1 MVKAGKSIIYG
12 ANQYSD
18 VVQAPH
24 STWDSMLFIH
34 WALVDSRDY
43 TLANAFVVL
52 SSSTAEDG
60 EIEVRISVGPPKNK
74 LLNTCYWCGENKQ
87 TLKYVYPTTQDMKE
101 FCSETCLSEFSKAYR
116 KVRHRHIIPCGG
128 PWRSLVSQVTIS
140 GGRLHA
146 YSSPMASL
154 VLTDSSQLTSDSQ
167 HLGIYSSPMASLVL
181 TDSSQLTS
189 YSQHLGPYGFGYRDK
204 SKHIYIYLSRT
215 HWFDELVSS
224 VRRKSEHKSLSTT
237 LRPFSRRFD
246 VSCVSQGGCK
256 LCDNV
261 IRGTPVRLEHPTEPV
276 KIFCSTH
283 CLEKFHKK
291 ETATQQK
298 VDLPIAAIKPIY
310 EMFDWDSYLK
320 ETNSIA
326 APITCFKQSEE
337 PPKNEFTVGMKL
349 EALDPRNLTSTCI
362 ASVVG
367 VLGPR
372 LRLRLDG
379 SDNKNDFWRLV
390 DSAEINSIGTCE
402 KKGGMLQPPL
412 GFRSNSSLWPQ
423 FLLKTLNGAEMA
435 LPRMFKP
442 QPRVAKCN
450 MFEVGMKLEAVDR
463 KNPQLICAATVGFRM
478 NASSWPSFMLKSLS
492 TAHLAPED
500 IFVDEPKGSKQNLF
514 EAGMKLEAVD
524 KKNPHLICVA
534 TVGAIRGE
542 MIHVTFDGW
551 RGAFDYWCRFD
562 SRDIF
567 PVGWCCKSKHP
578 MQPPGQKTAHGSSR
592 YKTRVCNIP
601 PPMANTTTAETKQ
614 LPPLPH
620 PLPAHSQQQTPVVG
634 SSVASPPTPPSLDT
648 PPTLT
653 TTTATPSPRGP
664 ATASPLL
671 NEPET
676 GAESRGGQ
684 VDTTTI
690 AVHDVTSTQ
699 EDTPSV
705 TIHVNQ
711 GCQCG
716 PYLDPRKVKKLPP
729 QFQSESLNWIVK
741 ESVQSL
747 VNAATNQRHIFGML
761 RQGDGKVYITASY
774 ENKVVNI
781 RLPPFE
787 NETNM
792 WDFFE
797 ILFDEMGCCPRLY
810 SHQRLYTRCPTCYQE
825 DTPVTPSKRAADAP
839 LAVGEPSR
847 KRRWSSG
854 SSDSSSQVRSS
865 PTNAAIAPTGPS
877 SPHQPRRSVPEVPH
891 WTSPTFS
898 WSSSGTLDRLDV
910 QLVFEWHTGPA
921 RRSAGL
927 RVAHW
932 TSSTFSWS
940 SSGTLDQ
947 FDVQLVLKGHTG
959 PVRRSAGPQG
969 AHWTSSTFSWSSG
982 GTLDQFDVQLALKW
996 HTGPVRRSPGPQV
1009 THWTGSTFSWSSS
1022 GTLDRFDVQLVL
1034 KWHTAELEAAT
1045 STTPHSENSGNAKV
1059 STDANEWSI
1068 DDVIHHI
1075 YSVDPTLGVHA
1086 DLFRKHEIDGKALLL
1101 LTSEMMMKYMGLKLG
1116 PALKICNLVS
1126 RIDALKHLPS

>member
-1 MVKAGKSIIYG
+1 M
-12 ANQYSD
+12 
-18 VVQAPH
+18 
-24 STWDSMLFIH
+24 
-34 WALVDSRDY
+34 
-43 TLANAFVVL
+43 
-52 SSSTAEDG
+52 SSSQGKARG
-60 EIEVRISVGPPKNK
+60 PGRPPKNK

-116 KVRHRHIIPCGG
+116 K
-128 PWRSLVSQVTIS
+128 
-140 GGRLHA
+140 
-146 YSSPMASL
+146 
-154 VLTDSSQLTSDSQ
+154 
-167 HLGIYSSPMASLVL
+167 
-181 TDSSQLTS
+181 
-189 YSQHLGPYGFGYRDK
+189 
-204 SKHIYIYLSRT
+204 
-215 HWFDELVSS
+215 
-224 VRRKSEHKSLSTT
+224 
-237 LRPFSRRFD
+237 
-246 VSCVSQGGCK
+246 GGCK

-291 ETATQQK
+291 ETANQQK

-412 GFRSNSSLWPQ
+412 GTYGSARIFTQSQQIYCSFRSNSSLWPQ

-463 KNPQLICAATVGFRM
+463 KNPQLICFRM

-601 PPMANTTTAETKQ
+601 PPMANTTTTAETKQ

-620 PLPAHSQQQTPVVG
+620 PLPAHSQQQTSVVG

-648 PPTLT
+648 PPTLTT

-676 GAESRGGQ
+676 GAESRGDQ

-761 RQGDGKVYITASY
+761 RQGDGKVYITA
-774 ENKVVNI
+774 
-781 RLPPFE
+781 
-787 NETNM
+787 
-792 WDFFE
+792 
-797 ILFDEMGCCPRLY
+797 
-810 SHQRLYTRCPTCYQE
+810 
-825 DTPVTPSKRAADAP
+825 
-839 LAVGEPSR
+839 
-847 KRRWSSG
+847 
-854 SSDSSSQVRSS
+854 
-865 PTNAAIAPTGPS
+865 GP
-877 SPHQPRRSVPEVPH
+877 Q
-891 WTSPTFS
+891 
-898 WSSSGTLDRLDV
+898 
-910 QLVFEWHTGPA
+910 
-921 RRSAGL
+921 
-927 RVAHW
+927 VAHW

-947 FDVQLVLKGHTG
+947 FDVQL
-959 PVRRSAGPQG
+959 
-969 AHWTSSTFSWSSG
+969 
-982 GTLDQFDVQLALKW
+982 ALEW
-996 HTGPVRRSPGPQV
+996 HTGPVRRSPGPRVAHWTGSTFTWSSSGTLDRFDVQLV
-1009 THWTGSTFSWSSS
+1009 LEWHTGSVRRSAGPRVAHWIGLTFSWSSSGTLDQFDVQLVLEWHTGSVRRSAGPRVAHWTGSTFSWSSS

-1034 KWHTAELEAAT
+1034 KWHTGPVRRSAGPQVAHWSDVFHQPSPTELEAAT

>member
-1 MVKAGKSIIYG
+1 M
-12 ANQYSD
+12 
-18 VVQAPH
+18 
-24 STWDSMLFIH
+24 
-34 WALVDSRDY
+34 
-43 TLANAFVVL
+43 
-52 SSSTAEDG
+52 SSSQGKARG
-60 EIEVRISVGPPKNK
+60 PGRPPKNK

-116 KVRHRHIIPCGG
+116 KVRHRHIIPCVQ
-128 PWRSLVSQVTIS
+128 RLVADP
-140 GGRLHA
+140 GDHL
-146 YSSPMASL
+146 SL
-154 VLTDSSQLTSDSQ
+154 VLQYLE
-167 HLGIYSSPMASLVL
+167 GGANLVC
-181 TDSSQLTS
+181 D
-189 YSQHLGPYGFGYRDK
+189 
-204 SKHIYIYLSRT
+204 
-215 HWFDELVSS
+215 
-224 VRRKSEHKSLSTT
+224 
-237 LRPFSRRFD
+237 
-246 VSCVSQGGCK
+246 GGCK

-291 ETATQQK
+291 ETAIQQK
-298 VDLPIAAIKPIY
+298 ADLPIAAIKPIY

-500 IFVDEPKGSKQNLF
+500 IFVDEPKGPKQNLF

-534 TVGAIRGE
+534 TVVMFSSEVSYSAEESKVINLEPSVKILGNVIFVTTLLCFKGAIRGE

-551 RGAFDYWCRFD
+551 RGAFDYWCRYD

-614 LPPLPH
+614 LPPLPR
-620 PLPAHSQQQTPVVG
+620 PLPAQSQQQTPVVG
-634 SSVASPPTPPSLDT
+634 SSVASPPIPPSPET
-648 PPTLT
+648 PPTL
-653 TTTATPSPRGP
+653 TTATPSPRGP

-676 GAESRGGQ
+676 GAESRGDQ

-711 GCQCG
+711 SCQCG

-865 PTNAAIAPTGPS
+865 PTNAAMAPTGPS
-877 SPHQPRRSVPEVPH
+877 SPQQPRRSVP
-891 WTSPTFS
+891 
-898 WSSSGTLDRLDV
+898 
-910 QLVFEWHTGPA
+910 
-921 RRSAGL
+921 
-927 RVAHW
+927 
-932 TSSTFSWS
+932 
-940 SSGTLDQ
+940 
-947 FDVQLVLKGHTG
+947 
-959 PVRRSAGPQG
+959 
-969 AHWTSSTFSWSSG
+969 
-982 GTLDQFDVQLALKW
+982 
-996 HTGPVRRSPGPQV
+996 
-1009 THWTGSTFSWSSS
+1009 
-1022 GTLDRFDVQLVL
+1022 
-1034 KWHTAELEAAT
+1034 AELEAAT

>member
-1 MVKAGKSIIYG
+1 
-12 ANQYSD
+12 
-18 VVQAPH
+18 
-24 STWDSMLFIH
+24 
-34 WALVDSRDY
+34 
-43 TLANAFVVL
+43 
-52 SSSTAEDG
+52 
-60 EIEVRISVGPPKNK
+60 
-74 LLNTCYWCGENKQ
+74 
-87 TLKYVYPTTQDMKE
+87 
-101 FCSETCLSEFSKAYR
+101 
-116 KVRHRHIIPCGG
+116 
-128 PWRSLVSQVTIS
+128 
-140 GGRLHA
+140 
-146 YSSPMASL
+146 
-154 VLTDSSQLTSDSQ
+154 
-167 HLGIYSSPMASLVL
+167 
-181 TDSSQLTS
+181 
-189 YSQHLGPYGFGYRDK
+189 
-204 SKHIYIYLSRT
+204 
-215 HWFDELVSS
+215 
-224 VRRKSEHKSLSTT
+224 
-237 LRPFSRRFD
+237 
-246 VSCVSQGGCK
+246 
-256 LCDNV
+256 
-261 IRGTPVRLEHPTEPV
+261 
-276 KIFCSTH
+276 
-283 CLEKFHKK
+283 
-291 ETATQQK
+291 
-298 VDLPIAAIKPIY
+298 
-310 EMFDWDSYLK
+310 
-320 ETNSIA
+320 
-326 APITCFKQSEE
+326 SEE

-349 EALDPRNLTSTCI
+349 EALDPRNLTSTC
-362 ASVVG
+362 
-367 VLGPR
+367 
-372 LRLRLDG
+372 
-379 SDNKNDFWRLV
+379 
-390 DSAEINSIGTCE
+390 
-402 KKGGMLQPPL
+402 
-412 GFRSNSSLWPQ
+412 FRSNSSLWPQ

-500 IFVDEPKGSKQNLF
+500 IFVDEPKGPKQNLF

-534 TVGAIRGE
+534 TVVMFSSEVSYSAEESKVINLEPSVKVILSSVEQEMQQTLEITVTCFICELRLTYGIFHSRPEYALSASRRDECNEPALALLSSFHCAIRGE

-551 RGAFDYWCRFD
+551 RGAFDYWCRYD

-614 LPPLPH
+614 LPPLPR
-620 PLPAHSQQQTPVVG
+620 PLPAQSQQQTSVVG
-634 SSVASPPTPPSLDT
+634 SSVASPPIPPSPET
-648 PPTLT
+648 PPTL
-653 TTTATPSPRGP
+653 TTATPSPRGP
-664 ATASPLL
+664 ATTSPLV

-676 GAESRGGQ
+676 GAESRGDQ

-854 SSDSSSQVRSS
+854 SSDSNSQVRSS
-865 PTNAAIAPTGPS
+865 PTNAAMAPTGPS
-877 SPHQPRRSVPEVPH
+877 SPQQPRRSVP
-891 WTSPTFS
+891 
-898 WSSSGTLDRLDV
+898 
-910 QLVFEWHTGPA
+910 
-921 RRSAGL
+921 
-927 RVAHW
+927 
-932 TSSTFSWS
+932 
-940 SSGTLDQ
+940 
-947 FDVQLVLKGHTG
+947 
-959 PVRRSAGPQG
+959 
-969 AHWTSSTFSWSSG
+969 
-982 GTLDQFDVQLALKW
+982 
-996 HTGPVRRSPGPQV
+996 
-1009 THWTGSTFSWSSS
+1009 
-1022 GTLDRFDVQLVL
+1022 
-1034 KWHTAELEAAT
+1034 AELEAAT

-1086 DLFRKHEIDGKALLL
+1086 DVFRKHEIDGKALLL
-1101 LTSEMMMKYMGLKLG
+1101 LSSEMMMKYMGLKLG

>member
-1 MVKAGKSIIYG
+1 M
-12 ANQYSD
+12 
-18 VVQAPH
+18 
-24 STWDSMLFIH
+24 
-34 WALVDSRDY
+34 
-43 TLANAFVVL
+43 
-52 SSSTAEDG
+52 SSSQGKARG
-60 EIEVRISVGPPKNK
+60 PGRPPKNK

-116 KVRHRHIIPCGG
+116 K
-128 PWRSLVSQVTIS
+128 
-140 GGRLHA
+140 
-146 YSSPMASL
+146 
-154 VLTDSSQLTSDSQ
+154 
-167 HLGIYSSPMASLVL
+167 
-181 TDSSQLTS
+181 
-189 YSQHLGPYGFGYRDK
+189 
-204 SKHIYIYLSRT
+204 
-215 HWFDELVSS
+215 
-224 VRRKSEHKSLSTT
+224 
-237 LRPFSRRFD
+237 
-246 VSCVSQGGCK
+246 GGCK

-298 VDLPIAAIKPIY
+298 VGRSQFVLNMNCVWTNLPIAAIKPIY

-390 DSAEINSIGTCE
+390 DSAEII
-402 KKGGMLQPPL
+402 QHRH
-412 GFRSNSSLWPQ
+412 FNSSLWPQ

-463 KNPQLICAATVGFRM
+463 KNPQLICAATVGMCHGPHFSLYYRSCPILLGFRM

-634 SSVASPPTPPSLDT
+634 SSVASPPTPPSLET

-653 TTTATPSPRGP
+653 TTPSPRGP

-676 GAESRGGQ
+676 GAESRGDQ

-877 SPHQPRRSVPEVPH
+877 SPHQPRRSVP
-891 WTSPTFS
+891 
-898 WSSSGTLDRLDV
+898 
-910 QLVFEWHTGPA
+910 
-921 RRSAGL
+921 
-927 RVAHW
+927 
-932 TSSTFSWS
+932 
-940 SSGTLDQ
+940 
-947 FDVQLVLKGHTG
+947 
-959 PVRRSAGPQG
+959 
-969 AHWTSSTFSWSSG
+969 
-982 GTLDQFDVQLALKW
+982 
-996 HTGPVRRSPGPQV
+996 
-1009 THWTGSTFSWSSS
+1009 
-1022 GTLDRFDVQLVL
+1022 
-1034 KWHTAELEAAT
+1034 AELEAAT
-1045 STTPHSENSGNAKV
+1045 STTPHSENSVNAKV